1 MYDRQFLLDCR
12 NSPLAR
18 SPLQNLPIIPG
29 VTCDLDVTRATTNS
43 TTTTKK
49 QNKRRRRGSREKRAK
64 QAAEVVEE
72 HQFQLDL

>member
-18 SPLQNLPIIPG
+18 SPLQNLPVIPG
-29 VTCDLDVTRATTNS
+29 VTCDLEVPRVSKPAS
-43 TTTTKK
+43 KK
-49 QNKRRRRGSREKRAK
+49 HNKRSRKGSKEKRSSP
-64 QAAEVVEE
+64 EDVIDE